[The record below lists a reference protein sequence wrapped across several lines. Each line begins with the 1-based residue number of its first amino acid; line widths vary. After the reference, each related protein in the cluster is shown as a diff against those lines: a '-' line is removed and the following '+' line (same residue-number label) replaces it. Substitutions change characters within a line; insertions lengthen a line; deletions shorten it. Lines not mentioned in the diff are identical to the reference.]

1 MLDSI
6 GRLVTARPYV
16 TIVTLLVITVV
27 LGAGVSL
34 RAELDETDG
43 YFPRDSA
50 VARALDEID
59 GLFGESGEISI
70 VTLLFRGEA
79 LTPEGLGQMS
89 GLLTEIAAD
98 PQVAALLA
106 PIDPIAAPSLFI
118 GAALQVDSFES
129 LPQEQLDAVR
139 SVPEV
144 QAALAAMTG
153 TDSDGT
159 PVAIATLRLRDTGDG
174 RLPDAER
181 RVYDL
186 AAGAE
191 GPLRVSSVS
200 KAVIEEEYQRS
211 YREDITPLIGA
222 AFVLIAGL
230 IFLLLRSP
238 SDLVLSL
245 AGLLMAIVW
254 IVGTEGWLGPNG
266 LGLLG
271 RPSGISVIIPI
282 VIISLTVDYAIQVAL
297 HYREA
302 RANDTSVR
310 AACGTGLRTVTVPVG
325 LAALTTIAS
334 FMVGLFSPIPAIG
347 DFGVVAGVG
356 VGMSMVV
363 MLTLL
368 PAGRLIID
376 RRHESRGR
384 LAPPRSVS
392 KGLPGIE
399 RGAELLGRSVAR
411 TPAFYLV
418 VILLVSI
425 GLGIASTRIE
435 SRFSV
440 LDILPRGGSV
450 TSDLETLNAAVGGSP
465 ELANVLVHA
474 EATETHTLVSL
485 HALTAAFMD
494 EGQRPQAAAGPILA
508 SFELLAQDWTNDSG
522 EPGDNYD
529 PELAALF
536 EEATAGVRFDP
547 ALIQEFLEKLAA
559 REPAISGLLVDN
571 PDGIDA
577 ILLQFPTFTN
587 DPNKTKVLQ
596 EEVERIW
603 FGDDDAITVT
613 SESVTSVTLTEE
625 MTSSQT
631 EAIITAVA
639 AALAILFVFYWITL
653 RQPLL
658 AFIAIG
664 PIVLVLF
671 WIIGTMAL
679 LGIPYTLVTATITAL
694 SVGIGVDYTIH
705 IIHRYREEFAR
716 IRDPEISA
724 VYTLRTTGS
733 ALLGSALTTGLGIGM
748 LIFSPVPALQQFGIT
763 AVIAI
768 AYSLIVSMVLVPP
781 AMTLWG
787 AYQDMRLRSAAQ
799 DWSSELRDLDE
810 AIEAIHRRHAEQEGG
825 SSGHVS

>member
-6 GRLVTARPYV
+6 SRLVTARPYV
-16 TIVTLLVITVV
+16 TLVALLVITIV

-50 VARALDEID
+50 VARALDQID
-59 GLFGESGEISI
+59 ELFGESGDTSI

-79 LTPEGLGQMS
+79 LTPGGLSQMS
-89 GLLTEIAAD
+89 GLLDEVTGD
-98 PQVAALLA
+98 PELAALLA
-106 PIDPIAAPSLFI
+106 PFDPIAAPSLFI
-118 GAALQVDSFES
+118 GAALQVDSFEAV
-129 LPQEQLDAVR
+129 PQAQIDAVR
-139 SVPEV
+139 DVPEI
-144 QAALAAMTG
+144 QAVLAAMTG
-153 TDSDGT
+153 TDTDGT
-159 PVAIATLRLRDTGDG
+159 SIAIATIRLQDTGDEKIQN
-174 RLPDAER
+174 AER
-181 RVYDL
+181 QIFDL
-186 AAGAE
+186 ASGAE

-200 KAVIEEEYQRS
+200 KVVIEEEYQRS

-254 IVGTEGWLGPNG
+254 IVGAEGWLGPNG

-302 RANDTSVR
+302 RTNQTSVL
-310 AACGTGLRTVTVPVG
+310 AASRTGLRMVTVPVA

-347 DFGVVAGVG
+347 DFGVVAGLG
-356 VGMSMVV
+356 VGMSMIV

-376 RRHESRGR
+376 RWQESRGR

-392 KGLPGIE
+392 KGLPGID
-399 RGAELLGRSVAR
+399 RAAELLGQSVTR
-411 TPAFYLV
+411 KPAYYLG
-418 VILLVSI
+418 VILVISA
-425 GLGIASTRIE
+425 GLGFASTGIE

-440 LDILPRGGSV
+440 LDILPRGGNV
-450 TSDLETLNAAVGGSP
+450 TKDLKTLNAAVGGSP
-465 ELANVLVHA
+465 EIANVLLHA
-474 EATETHTLVSL
+474 EATDTHILVSL
-485 HALTAAFMD
+485 HSLTAAFTD
-494 EGQRPQAAAGPILA
+494 EQQRPQAAAGPILA

-536 EEATAGVRFDP
+536 EEATGGVRFDP
-547 ALIQEFLEKLAA
+547 ALLQEFLDKLAA
-559 REPAISGLLVDN
+559 REPALSRLLVNN
-571 PDGIDA
+571 PDGRDA
-577 ILLQFPTFTN
+577 ILLQFPTFTS
-587 DPNKTKVLQ
+587 DPDKTKVLQ
-596 EEVERIW
+596 EELERIW
-603 FGDDDAITVT
+603 FGDDAITVT

-631 EAIITAVA
+631 QAIVTAVA

-653 RQPLL
+653 RQPVL

-705 IIHRYREEFAR
+705 IIHRYREEYAR
-716 IRDPEISA
+716 IRHPEISA
-724 VYTLRTTGS
+724 IYTLRTTGS

-768 AYSLIVSMVLVPP
+768 AYSLVVAVVLVPP

-787 AYQDMRLRSAAQ
+787 AYQDLRLRSTAR
-799 DWSSELRDLDE
+799 DWSRDLEELDE
-810 AIEAIHRRHAEQEGG
+810 AIEAIHRRHAEQ
-825 SSGHVS
+825 

>member
-1 MLDSI
+1 MS
-6 GRLVTARPYV
+6 RLVTARPSV
-16 TIVTLLVITVV
+16 TIAVLVVITIL
-27 LGAGVSL
+27 LGAGVTQ

-59 GLFGESGEISI
+59 ELFGASGEISI
-70 VTLLFRGEA
+70 VTLLFKGEA
-79 LTPEGLGQMS
+79 LTPEGLSQMS
-89 GLLTEIAAD
+89 GLLDEIAGD
-98 PQVAALLA
+98 PELASLLT
-106 PIDPIAAPSLFI
+106 PTDPIAAPSLFI
-118 GAALQVDSFES
+118 GAALQTDSFES
-129 LPQEQLDAVR
+129 LSQEQIEAVR
-139 SVPEV
+139 GVPAI

-153 TDSDGT
+153 ADSDGT

-174 RLPDAER
+174 RLADAER
-181 RVYDL
+181 RVSDL

-200 KAVIEEEYQRS
+200 KAVIEDEYQRS

-230 IFLLLRSP
+230 ILLLLRSP

-254 IVGTEGWLGPNG
+254 IVGAEGWLGPNG

-302 RANDTSVR
+302 RARNTSVT
-310 AACGTGLRTVTVPVG
+310 AACRTGLRMVTVPVA

-334 FMVGLFSPIPAIG
+334 FMVGLFSPIPAIA
-347 DFGVVAGVG
+347 DFGVVAGLG
-356 VGMSMVV
+356 VGMSMIV

-376 RRHESRGR
+376 RRRESRGN
-384 LAPPRSVS
+384 LAPARSVS

-411 TPAFYLV
+411 KPAIYLGAVLV
-418 VILLVSI
+418 VSVV
-425 GLGIASTRIE
+425 LGIASTGIE

-440 LDILPRGGSV
+440 LDILPRGGKV
-450 TSDLETLNAAVGGSP
+450 TNDLETLNAAVGGSP
-465 ELANVLVHA
+465 ELANVLVRA
-474 EATETHTLVSL
+474 EATETYTLVSL

-494 EGQRPQAAAGPILA
+494 EQQRPQAAAGPILA

-536 EEATAGVRFDP
+536 EDATAGVRFDP
-547 ALIQEFLEKLAA
+547 ALMQEFLEKLAE
-559 REPAISGLLVDN
+559 REPAVSSLLVND
-571 PDGIDA
+571 PDGADA

-596 EEVERIW
+596 EELERVW
-603 FGDDDAITVT
+603 FGEDDAITVT

-631 EAIITAVA
+631 QAIVTAVA
-639 AALAILFVFYWITL
+639 AALGILFVFYWITH

-664 PIVLVLF
+664 PVVLVLF

-705 IIHRYREEFAR
+705 IIHRYREEYDR
-716 IRDPEISA
+716 IRDPQISA

-768 AYSLIVSMVLVPP
+768 VYSLVAAVVLVPP

-787 AYQDMRLRSAAQ
+787 AYQDMRLRSTAR
-799 DWSSELRDLDE
+799 DWSRDLEALDE
-810 AIEAIHRRHAEQEGG
+810 AIDAIHRRHEEQEEGEA
-825 SSGHVS
+825 HAT

>member
-1 MLDSI
+1 MLNVM
-6 GRLVTARPYV
+6 GRLVTAHPYV
-16 TIVTLLVITVV
+16 TVGALIAITIV
-27 LGAGVSL
+27 LGAGATL
-34 RAELDETDG
+34 RADLDETDG

-59 GLFGESGEISI
+59 ELFGESGEISLI
-70 VTLLFRGEA
+70 TLLFRGEA
-79 LTPEGLGQMS
+79 LTPEGLSQMA
-89 GLLTEIAAD
+89 GVVDEIASD
-98 PQVAALLA
+98 PEVAPLLA
-106 PIDPIAAPSLFI
+106 PIHPVAAPSLYI

-129 LPQEQLDAVR
+129 LPQAQIDAVR
-139 SVPEV
+139 GVPDIQRALTALTGIATDGTSV
-144 QAALAAMTG
+144 ALAT
-153 TDSDGT
+153 
-159 PVAIATLRLRDTGDG
+159 IRLQDTGDG
-174 RLPDAER
+174 RVQDVER
-181 RVYDL
+181 KVYDL

-200 KAVIEEEYQRS
+200 KAVIEDEYQRS

-222 AFVLIAGL
+222 AFLLIAAL

-238 SDLVLSL
+238 SDLLLSL

-254 IVGTEGWLGPNG
+254 IVGSEGWLGPNG

-282 VIISLTVDYAIQVAL
+282 IIISLTVDYAIQVAL

-302 RANDTSVR
+302 RANQTPVLT
-310 AACGTGLRTVTVPVG
+310 ACQTGLRTVTVPVA
-325 LAALTTIAS
+325 LAAVTTIAS
-334 FMVGLFSPIPAIG
+334 FVVGLFSPIPAIG
-347 DFGVVAGVG
+347 DFGVVAGLG
-356 VGMSMVV
+356 VGMSMIV

-376 RRHESRGR
+376 RRRESRGK
-384 LAPPRSVS
+384 LPPPRSVS
-392 KGLPGIE
+392 RGLPGVE
-399 RGAELLGRSVAR
+399 RFAELLGRSVAR
-411 TPAFYLV
+411 KPAIYLV
-418 VILLVSI
+418 FVLLVSI

-450 TSDLETLNAAVGGSP
+450 TNDLETLNAAVGGSP
-465 ELANVLVHA
+465 EIANMLLHA
-474 EATETHTLVSL
+474 EATDTRTLVSL
-485 HALTAAFMD
+485 DQLTTGFAD
-494 EGQRPQAAAGPILA
+494 ERQRPQAAAGPILA
-508 SFELLAQDWTNDSG
+508 SFQLLAQDWTDDSG

-547 ALIQEFLEKLAA
+547 ALVQEFLDKLEA
-559 REPAISGLLVDN
+559 REPAVSRLLVND

-587 DPNKTKVLQ
+587 DPEATKVLQ
-596 EEVERIW
+596 EEVEGIW

-631 EAIITAVA
+631 QAIMTAVG

-664 PIVLVLF
+664 PIILVLF

-679 LGIPYTLVTATITAL
+679 LEIPYTLVTATITAL

-705 IIHRYREEFAR
+705 IIHRYREEYAR

-748 LIFSPVPALQQFGIT
+748 LILSPVPALQQFGIT

-768 AYSLIVSMVLVPP
+768 GYSLIAAVLLVPP

-799 DWSSELRDLDE
+799 DWSRDLLDLDE
-810 AIEAIHRRHAEQEGG
+810 AIEAIHRRHEEQEGA
-825 SSGHVS
+825 SSGHAP

>member
-1 MLDSI
+1 MS
-6 GRLVTARPYV
+6 RLVTARPFV
-16 TIVTLLVITVV
+16 TIGVLVLVTVV

-59 GLFGESGEISI
+59 ALFGESGEISI

-79 LTPEGLGQMS
+79 LTPEGLSQMS
-89 GLLTEIAAD
+89 GLLDEIASD
-98 PQVAALLA
+98 PELAALLT

-129 LPQEQLDAVR
+129 ISQAQIDAVR
-139 SVPEV
+139 SVP
-144 QAALAAMTG
+144 QIQGALAAMTG
-153 TDSDGT
+153 ADTDGT
-159 PVAIATLRLRDTGDG
+159 PVAIATIRLRDTGDG
-174 RLPDAER
+174 GIRDAER

-186 AAGAE
+186 AAAAQ

-200 KAVIEEEYQRS
+200 KVVIEDEYQRS

-254 IVGTEGWLGPNG
+254 IVGSEGWLGPNG

-302 RANDTSVR
+302 RTTQTSALASCR
-310 AACGTGLRTVTVPVG
+310 SGLRVVTVPVA

-347 DFGVVAGVG
+347 DFGVVAGLG
-356 VGMSMVV
+356 VGMSMIV

-376 RRHESRGR
+376 RRRESRGS

-392 KGLPGIE
+392 QGFPGIE
-399 RGAELLGRSVAR
+399 RMAELLGRSVAR
-411 TPAFYLV
+411 KPAYYLV
-418 VILLVSI
+418 VVLLVSA
-425 GLGIASTRIE
+425 GLGVASTQIE

-450 TSDLETLNAAVGGSP
+450 TNDLETLNAAVGGSP
-465 ELANVLVHA
+465 EVANVLLHA
-474 EATETHTLVSL
+474 EITETRTLVSL
-485 HALTAAFMD
+485 HDLTTAFMD

-508 SFELLAQDWTNDSG
+508 SFELLARDWTDDSG
-522 EPGDNYD
+522 EPGDKYD

-547 ALIQEFLEKLAA
+547 ALMQEFLEKLEA
-559 REPAISGLLVDN
+559 REPALSRLLVND

-577 ILLQFPTFTN
+577 VLLQFPTFTN
-587 DPNKTKVLQ
+587 DPDKTKVLQ
-596 EEVERIW
+596 EEVEGIW

-631 EAIITAVA
+631 QAIMTAVG

-653 RQPLL
+653 RQPVL

-679 LGIPYTLVTATITAL
+679 LEIPYTLVTATITAL

-768 AYSLIVSMVLVPP
+768 GYSLIVSVVLVPP

-787 AYQDMRLRSAAQ
+787 AYQDMRLRSLAR
-799 DWSSELRDLDE
+799 DWSSDLRDLDE
-810 AIEAIHRRHAEQEGG
+810 AIEAIHRRHAEQ
-825 SSGHVS
+825 